1 MDSKRPARREF
12 LKSGAALA
20 GGLTLGAAAPA
31 IGQTPPSHP
40 MIKGDKD
47 QIAYGDRSRFVTS
60 VRIAHGGRPSP
71 DAFGLVFHVAT
82 PLQDSVGV
90 ITPSSLH
97 FVGTTRGSYIPEID
111 PREHRLMIHGMVD
124 RPLTFTMEDL
134 KRLPSVTRLHFIE
147 CAGNRASRRAKTVQE
162 SHGMTSCAEW
172 TGVLLSVLLKECGLK
187 AGASW
192 FVAEGSEEVKGAS
205 SMPIAKAM
213 DDCFVAY
220 GMNGEPLRPQQGFPL
235 RLMVPGFEG
244 IFHTKYLRRIKVV
257 DRYYMNY
264 NDYGHLDQEPKVAAL
279 EYQIGPKSVI
289 TFPSGGHQLPGRGFY
304 EISGLAWSGGGAIRK
319 VEVSTDGGRRWN
331 TAEIKGTAQR
341 MAHARF
347 TYQWNWDGQETELLS
362 RCTDEIGQVQPSREQ
377 IAKYWNK
384 PFDATFSVPGLDNSI
399 QPWRIATRRERD
411 QWVRVGFSRSRWL
424 RSWASL
430 RWRSR
435 LRMEWDARRAQRK
448 SARGISP
455 SVPPERSS
463 RRGAERRRRARRSI
477 ARSAR
482 DATGRRES
490 RARRPF

>member
-1 MDSKRPARREF
+1 
-12 LKSGAALA
+12 
-20 GGLTLGAAAPA
+20 
-31 IGQTPPSHP
+31 

-47 QIAYGDRSRFVTS
+47 QIPYGDRSSFVTS

-71 DAFGLVFHVAT
+71 DAFGLYFHIAT

-147 CAGNRASRRAKTVQE
+147 CAGNRTSRRAKTVQE

-172 TGVLLSVLLKECGLK
+172 TGVPLSVLLKECGLK
-187 AGASW
+187 GGASW

-213 DDCFVAY
+213 DDCLVAY
-220 GMNGEPLRPQQGFPL
+220 GMNGEDLRPQQGFPL

-264 NDYGHLDQEPKVAAL
+264 NDYGHLDRDAKVAAL

-289 TFPSGGHQLPGRGFY
+289 TFPSGGHQLPGKR
-304 EISGLAWSGGGAIRK
+304 ILR
-319 VEVSTDGGRRWN
+319 D
-331 TAEIKGTAQR
+331 QR
-341 MAHARF
+341 
-347 TYQWNWDGQETELLS
+347 
-362 RCTDEIGQVQPSREQ
+362 
-377 IAKYWNK
+377 
-384 PFDATFSVPGLDNSI
+384 PGL
-399 QPWRIATRRERD
+399 
-411 QWVRVGFSRSRWL
+411 V
-424 RSWASL
+424 
-430 RWRSR
+430 RWRSHS
-435 LRMEWDARRAQRK
+435 Q
-448 SARGISP
+448 SG
-455 SVPPERSS
+455 SVD
-463 RRGAERRRRARRSI
+463 RRRQALEHSRDQGDGAAHGACALHASVELGRTRDRASF
-477 ARSAR
+477 ALH
-482 DATGRRES
+482 G
-490 RARRPF
+490 